1 MNLPEFFGRTFNVP
15 LGKYVFSPSYLH
27 AAAIV
32 FLLFLLVLTLAQVR
46 RHFLT
51 WSLKG
56 GIFGIA
62 LGFFLALILEGF
74 LIIGGKT
81 VFTEVLGWKNAPKP
95 ILTALEAGRSKLV
108 GVLGVT
114 DEIQISEAG
123 GPAQSKVIELYQTL
137 TPDQQDLVRYQI
149 CTQ

>member
-1 MNLPEFFGRTFNVP
+1 MNLPAFWGRTISVP
-15 LGKYVFSPSYLH
+15 LGKYVFAPSYFQ

-46 RHFLT
+46 RHFLN

-74 LIIGGKT
+74 LVIGGKT
-81 VFTEVLGWKNAPKP
+81 VVTEILGWRNAPKP
-95 ILTALEAGRSKLV
+95 LLRALEAGRNKLV
-108 GVLGVT
+108 NVLGVT
-114 DEIQISEAG
+114 QEIEVSQAG
-123 GPAQSKVIELYQTL
+123 STQSRVIELYQSL
-137 TPDQQDLVRYQI
+137 TPDEQEFIQYQI

>member
-1 MNLPEFFGRTFNVP
+1 MNLPGFLGRTFDVP
-15 LGKYVFSPSYLH
+15 IGKTVISPSYFY

-46 RHFLT
+46 RHFLN

-81 VFTEVLGWKNAPKP
+81 VVTEILGWKNAPKP
-95 ILTALEAGRSKLV
+95 IAEILDDSRTKLQ
-108 GVLGVT
+108 G
-114 DEIQISEAG
+114 EICEPSPSANPSPE
-123 GPAQSKVIELYQTL
+123 PSLN
-137 TPDQQDLVRYQI
+137 
-149 CTQ
+149 

>member
-15 LGKYVFSPSYLH
+15 LGNYVFAPSYLL

-51 WSLKG
+51 WSVKG
-56 GIFGIA
+56 GVFGIA

-74 LIIGGKT
+74 MIIGGKT
-81 VFTEVLGWKNAPKP
+81 VVTEILGWKNAPKP

-108 GVLGVT
+108 NVLGVT
-114 DEIQISEAG
+114 NEIEVSQAG
-123 GPAQSKVIELYQTL
+123 GPAQGKVIELYQTL

>member
-27 AAAIV
+27 AGAIV
-32 FLLFLLVLTLAQVR
+32 LLLFILVLTLAQVR

-74 LIIGGKT
+74 MIIGGKT
-81 VFTEVLGWKNAPKP
+81 VLTEVLGWRNAPKP
-95 ILTALEAGRSKLV
+95 ILTALEAGRNKLV
-108 GVLGVT
+108 NVLGVSE
-114 DEIQISEAG
+114 EIDISQAG
-123 GPAQSKVIELYQTL
+123 GPVQDKVVELYQSL
-137 TPDQQDLVRYQI
+137 TPDEQDLVRYQI

>member
-1 MNLPEFFGRTFNVP
+1 MNLPGFLGRTFDIP
-15 LGKYVFSPSYLH
+15 LGKYVFSPSYFN

-32 FLLFLLVLTLAQVR
+32 FLLFLLVLTLAQIR

-62 LGFFLALILEGF
+62 LGFLLALILEGF
-74 LIIGGKT
+74 MIIGGKT
-81 VFTEVLGWKNAPKP
+81 VITEILGWKNAPKP
-95 ILTALEAGRSKLV
+95 ILTALEAGRNKLV
-108 GVLGVT
+108 GVLGVA
-114 DEIQISEAG
+114 DEINVSKAG
-123 GPAQSKVIELYQTL
+123 GATQDKVVELYQSL
-137 TPDQQDLVRYQI
+137 TPNQQDLVRYRV

>member
-1 MNLPEFFGRTFNVP
+1 MDLPGFLGRTIDVP

-27 AAAIV
+27 AGAIV

-74 LIIGGKT
+74 MIIGGKT
-81 VFTEVLGWKNAPKP
+81 VLTGVLGWQNAPKP
-95 ILTALEAGRSKLV
+95 ILVALEAGKNKLV
-108 GVLGVT
+108 GVLGVSE
-114 DEIQISEAG
+114 EIEISQAG
-123 GPAQSKVIELYQTL
+123 SPAQDNVIKLYQSL
-137 TPDQQDLVRYQI
+137 TPDSQDLVRYQI

>member
-15 LGKYVFSPSYLH
+15 LGNYVFAPSYLL

-51 WSLKG
+51 WSVKG
-56 GIFGIA
+56 GVFGIA

-74 LIIGGKT
+74 MIIGGKT
-81 VFTEVLGWKNAPKP
+81 VVTEVLGWKNAPKP

-108 GVLGVT
+108 NVLGVT
-114 DEIQISEAG
+114 DEIEVSQAG
-123 GPAQSKVIELYQTL
+123 GPAQGKVIELYQTL

>member
-15 LGKYVFSPSYLH
+15 LGGYVFAPSYLH

-46 RHFLT
+46 RHFLN
-51 WSLKG
+51 WSIKG

-74 LIIGGKT
+74 MVIGGKT
-81 VFTEVLGWKNAPKP
+81 VVTEILGWKNAPKP

-108 GVLGVT
+108 NVLGVT
-114 DEIQISEAG
+114 DAIETSEAG
-123 GPAQSKVIELYQTL
+123 GPAQGKVIELYQTL

>member
-1 MNLPEFFGRTFNVP
+1 MGN
-15 LGKYVFSPSYLH
+15 YVFSPSYFS

-46 RHFLT
+46 RHFLN

-74 LIIGGKT
+74 MIIGGKT
-81 VFTEVLGWKNAPKP
+81 VVTEILGWRNAPKP
-95 ILTALEAGRSKLV
+95 ILTALEAGRNKLV
-108 GVLGVT
+108 NVLGVT
-114 DEIQISEAG
+114 DEIKS
-123 GPAQSKVIELYQTL
+123 SKAAIPVETEVIELYQSL
-137 TPDQQDLVRYQI
+137 SPAQQEEIRYEI